1 MTTSTA
7 LRPSVRAAF
16 TGLIDYAGLFPP
28 AQLSLDAARRE
39 YHDARSGP
47 HAWML
52 GRFILTAP
60 QLGESAKTLHEPFS
74 VIVDPDVD
82 ALHRLARLRAA
93 GATVEAVE
101 IPLQK
106 SVSPFRERLSRDDVL
121 NILGALE
128 ADLGVS
134 GLRDL
139 PAFVEI
145 PRTAAWWSVLRET
158 LDAAARFHLG
168 AKLRCGGLTAE
179 AFPGIDEVTEF
190 IAAASDAGVPF
201 KATAGLHHP
210 VRHVDPASGFIM
222 HGFLNL
228 LAAAALAPSVDRATL
243 SRIVA
248 EEEPGAF
255 VFGDDSFA
263 WRNETVDTERLTE
276 ARRVALVAYGSCSF
290 SEPVEDLTAL
300 GILPAL

>member
-39 YHDARSGP
+39 YHDARGGP

-106 SVSPFRERLSRDDVL
+106 SVSPFRERLLRDDVL

-145 PRTAAWWSVLRET
+145 PRTKAWWSVLRET
-158 LDAAARFHLG
+158 LDAAARFQLG